1 MLCSFPKSFGL
12 KCIGG
17 VALDEESGVI
27 RRDGFRSSTD
37 SAEHDVLGGSWL
49 WHFRRYGYVDGG
61 F

>member
-37 SAEHDVLGGSWL
+37 SAEHDVLGGSRL
-49 WHFRRYGYVDGG
+49 WHFR
-61 F
+61 